1 MMTEVFGASD
11 AEGGWSMREA
21 YDALEVAQ
29 VLLLGDPASPLNNLL
44 DAPSCLARLERLGAM
59 LPTQTYRSEKQIA
72 LQQFS
77 TPLPLAWL
85 VAKAAAVTRDDLVLE
100 PSAGTGMLAIHARR
114 AGASLLANERDPGR
128 ATLLAAALDIP
139 VSRHDAEFIDDLL
152 AAECQPSV
160 LLINPPFSRN

>member
-1 MMTEVFGASD
+1 MISQTFPAFDPTHADHDDHDAVRADRILDVARAAANRLIKGEGISRRRVAKMMTEAFGASD

-29 VLLLGDPASPLNNLL
+29 VLLLGDPASALNNLP
-44 DAPSCLARLERLGAM
+44 DAPSCLAQLERLGAM

-85 VAKAAAVTRDDLVLE
+85 VAEAAAMTADDLVLE

-114 AGASLLANERDPGR
+114 RIASG
-128 ATLLAAALDIP
+128 
-139 VSRHDAEFIDDLL
+139 
-152 AAECQPSV
+152 
-160 LLINPPFSRN
+160 